1 MKTIKHANVL
11 MILILNTLHTKTR
24 LPVQLQYQASPV
36 FQCLKSTAY
45 SRESHTAHDNL
56 PKFTKFN
63 AQGILLSPETWQ
75 MSRGGKMEIDSSG
88 AVITIFFLNAGR
100 GFV

>member
-1 MKTIKHANVL
+1 